1 MLLVLGATARLRYG
15 QKAASADAAWISRL
29 LACRPPHVVSVA
41 LANKM
46 ARVAW
51 AVMRHGETYRAA

>member
-1 MLLVLGATARLRYG
+1 MSAWLGKLV
-15 QKAASADAAWISRL
+15 SR
-29 LACRPPHVVSVA
+29 AHPNVVTIA

-51 AVMRHGETYRAA
+51 ALLSHGETYRPPMLTPAVPA